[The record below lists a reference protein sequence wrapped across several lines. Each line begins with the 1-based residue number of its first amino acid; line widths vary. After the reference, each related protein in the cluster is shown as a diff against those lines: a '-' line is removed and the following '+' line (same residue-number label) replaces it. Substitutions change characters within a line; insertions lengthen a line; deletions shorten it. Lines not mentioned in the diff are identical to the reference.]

1 VTVPVQN
8 SVFSGLNRVLKAR
21 CDDHGV
27 TTEDYNIFKHRRFR
41 PFQLVY
47 DGYLKEKQYLMPA
60 TSGNQP
66 DHLTSE
72 QLTQLLTV
80 LGDTTPEQLLT
91 TLIFLTT
98 YTFAIRSV

>member
-1 VTVPVQN
+1 MT
-8 SVFSGLNRVLKAR
+8 S
-21 CDDHGV
+21 
-27 TTEDYNIFKHRRFR
+27 EDYNIFKHRRFR

-47 DGYLKEKQYLMPA
+47 DGYVKEKQYSMPA
-60 TSGNQP
+60 TLGNQP

-80 LGDTTPEQLLT
+80 LGSSSPEQLLT

-98 YTFAIRSV
+98 YTFAIRSVGAVVKLEANFSNLLPKI